1 MDRNSII
8 VTHFSGDGGNF
19 LIAAL
24 TMSDKVKIGN
34 GQIQGKNEKIDFYF
48 EEIHADRHKKRWT
61 DFDMWSGFLYV
72 FNSDEYSTLS
82 IDSIKQTR
90 RFRISGLSDSSYY
103 IFKHH
108 YPTYN
113 PEFLDIPENKVQL
126 ADYAEKSTISLLN
139 NISTKTNCF
148 SISFKNPTIFIALR
162 HYFVDGCSLTCNYR
176 FEECGFGNLYSE
188 YIDYPIDEEL
198 NGLTIEEFQ
207 SIPKERQNYFI
218 EKYPTSYEEI
228 LSCVK
233 DKKYHKFCDSFTDF
247 FENRQSF
254 IWDANWY
261 LSEDDTANNIKKL
274 YDILEFDD
282 YDDELIRKMYRSW
295 VRKLSKIVELHRA
308 TRT

>member
-24 TMSDKVKIGN
+24 TMSDKVKIGD
-34 GQIQGKNEKIDFYF
+34 GVIQGKDEKIDLYF
-48 EEIHADRHKKRWT
+48 QEINSDRHKKRWT
-61 DFDMWSGFLYV
+61 DLDMWSGFIYD
-72 FNSDEYSTLS
+72 FNTNYSNFS
-82 IDSIKQTR
+82 IDHIRQNMKVK
-90 RFRISGLSDSSYY
+90 ISGLTDSSYY

-108 YPTYN
+108 YPIYV
-113 PEFLDIPENKVQL
+113 PENLDIPEDKVHL
-126 ADYAEKSTISLLN
+126 VDYVKKSDIKLLN
-139 NISTKTNCF
+139 NISTRTNCF
-148 SISFKNPTIFIALR
+148 SISFKNPTVFAALR
-162 HYFVDGCSLTCNYR
+162 HYFFNGYSLTCDYK
-176 FEECGFGNLYSE
+176 FENCGFGNLYYE
-188 YIDYPIDEEL
+188 YIDYSIDEEL

-207 SIPKERQNYFI
+207 SISKERQNYFI

-254 IWDANWY
+254 IWDVNWY
-261 LSEDDTANNIKKL
+261 LSEDDTTNNIKKL

-282 YDDELIRKMYRSW
+282 YDEELIRKMYRSW